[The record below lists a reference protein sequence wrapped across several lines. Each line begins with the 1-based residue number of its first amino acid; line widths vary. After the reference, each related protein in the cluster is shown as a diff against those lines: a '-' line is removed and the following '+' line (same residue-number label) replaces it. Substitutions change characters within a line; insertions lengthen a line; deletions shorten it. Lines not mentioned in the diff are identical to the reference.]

1 MAKGITKKEPDPRVV
16 YADIIGMPHW
26 QSPKHPHM
34 SLWDRAAQFASY
46 KALTGY
52 EDMIAEE
59 ARFTDR
65 EIGLE
70 EHALEVLNRKLQRIA
85 ELVAA
90 GQSPALTFTVFV
102 PDASKDG
109 GSYAEVTDRV
119 KRIDEA
125 AGEVV
130 LMSKRERSGVR
141 ESIPLARIVEIRGE
155 AVDGIAAE

>member
-1 MAKGITKKEPDPRVV
+1 
-16 YADIIGMPHW
+16 
-26 QSPKHPHM
+26 
-34 SLWDRAAQFASY
+34 
-46 KALTGY
+46 
-52 EDMIAEE
+52 MIAEE

-109 GSYAEVTDRV
+109 GSYTEVTDRV

-130 LMSKRERSGVR
+130 LMSKRKRSGVR

-155 AVDGIAAE
+155 AVDGISEGDVVEADLDNGVIYNRTTGQSFNTQPFPAFIQQIITNGGLVESIKNGSIK

>member
-52 EDMIAEE
+52 EDMIAE
-59 ARFTDR
+59 D
-65 EIGLE
+65 
-70 EHALEVLNRKLQRIA
+70 
-85 ELVAA
+85 ELTAA
-90 GQSPALTFTVFV
+90 GQSPTLTFTVFV